1 MRSRQTT
8 GQHALPSLVPVTGA
22 VPPPGHRPPESHLP
36 ELQQALLAWF
46 AANARPLPWRR
57 QYTPYEVWI
66 SEIMLQQTQMER
78 GVSYFLRWM
87 ERFPDLPALAAASE
101 EEVLHAWEGLGYYSR
116 ARNLLAAA
124 RLVMREHGGIFPS
137 GPDAIRALPGIG
149 PYTAAA
155 IASIAFNLP
164 VACIDANVERV
175 IARVFDVDSPVKS
188 GPAAARIAEL
198 ARRLLPAGEARR
210 HNQAMMELGALVCG
224 KKPRCGQCPL
234 ARFCT
239 ALHLGIVHER
249 PVPGKKA
256 EITPIEV
263 VTGVLSS
270 HGRIFVQKRL
280 PQGAWGG
287 LWEFPG
293 GRVEPG
299 ETPEQA
305 VVREFAEETG
315 LAVRVT
321 APLGVIRHGYTTY
334 RVRLHCFALEPVAD
348 APPPLPATSCVATG
362 TPSGSPS
369 GRWRE
374 GPLLPRLRAGTFP
387 PAIAPFPPAGPCRSK
402 PRQKRIFRPKGQK
415 ALDSPPVLSLYGC
428 PKWRGSHCRIILMQ
442 NMRSQ
447 RGGLNRP
454 PFFCTCDRADAQE
467 GT

>member
-1 MRSRQTT
+1 MRPSPPRRGDRKGPRGYTAAMRSRQTT
-8 GQHALPSLVPVTGA
+8 GQHTLPPLVPVTGA
-22 VPPPGHRPPESHLP
+22 VPPPGHRPPEDHLP

-57 QYTPYEVWI
+57 HYTPYEVWI

-87 ERFPDLPALAAASE
+87 ERFPDLPALAAA
-101 EEVLHAWEGLGYYSR
+101 
-116 ARNLLAAA
+116 
-124 RLVMREHGGIFPS
+124 RLVMQEHGGVFPS
-137 GPDAIRALPGIG
+137 DPEAIRALPGIG
-149 PYTAAA
+149 PYTTAA

-198 ARRLLPAGEARR
+198 ARRILPEGEARR

-270 HGRIFVQKRL
+270 HDRVFVQKRL

-315 LAVRVT
+315 FTVRVT
-321 APLGVIRHGYTTY
+321 APLGIIRHGYTTY
-334 RVRLHCFALEPVAD
+334 RVRLHCFALELVTDDTPRPPEPPVLTAATACRWLERGELESLAMPAAHRKLAD
-348 APPPLPATSCVATG
+348 SLTAPK
-362 TPSGSPS
+362 
-369 GRWRE
+369 
-374 GPLLPRLRAGTFP
+374 GPLLTAF
-387 PAIAPFPPAGPCRSK
+387 
-402 PRQKRIFRPKGQK
+402 
-415 ALDSPPVLSLYGC
+415 
-428 PKWRGSHCRIILMQ
+428 
-442 NMRSQ
+442 
-447 RGGLNRP
+447 
-454 PFFCTCDRADAQE
+454 
-467 GT
+467 